1 MQFLK
6 KNYEKIILGVVVL
19 AALGLVASLP
29 FLVSS
34 EKQKLA
40 EQEAVVIKPNLTPLQ
55 PLDMSKEDEFIQRA
69 HQSIAVNLDSPH
81 KIFNPVRWQ
90 LKNGA
95 PYWNPAGT
103 EINKL
108 VVTKISPLNEI
119 YSLTSI
125 SAPEGLPAH
134 YGIGITHQA
143 APSFGG
149 RNLRTT
155 YVSMNQTTNN
165 FTVVAANGTDVET
178 ASVTLELSD
187 TGKRVTITKN
197 KPYERPEGYMAD
209 LVYQPDNK
217 QFPNRRKTDTTSIC
231 FANECYKIVD
241 ITEREVVLLQL
252 SNQKIWT
259 KEYNPNP
266 TNSTGSAV
274 SP

>member
-40 EQEAVVIKPNLTPLQ
+40 DQEQIVIKPNLTPLQ
-55 PLDMSKEDEFIQRA
+55 PLDMTKEDEFIQRA
-69 HQSIAVNLDSPH
+69 HDSIAINLDAPH

-90 LKNGA
+90 LKNNA
-95 PYWNPAGT
+95 PYWNPAGR
-103 EINKL
+103 EIDKL
-108 VVTKISPLNEI
+108 EVTKISPLYEI
-119 YSLTSI
+119 YSLTSV
-125 SAPEGLPAH
+125 SASEGLPTH

-143 APSFGG
+143 AARVNE
-149 RNLRTT
+149 RNNPKTT
-155 YVSMNQTTNN
+155 YVAMNQTTNN
-165 FTVVAANGTDVET
+165 FTIVAAEGTDVES

-187 TGKRVTITKN
+187 TGKRVTITKA

-209 LVYQPDNK
+209 LVYRPDNK
-217 QFPNRRKTDTTSIC
+217 PFPNRRKTDTSPIC

-252 SNQKIWT
+252 SNQKTWT
-259 KEYNPNP
+259 KEYNP
-266 TNSTGSAV
+266 TNSIGSV

>member
-6 KNYEKIILGVVVL
+6 KNYEKVILGVVVL
-19 AALGLVASLP
+19 AALALVASLP

-40 EQEAVVIKPNLTPLQ
+40 EQEAIVIRPNLTPLK
-55 PLDMSKEDEFIQRA
+55 PLDMTKEDEFIQRA
-69 HQSIAVNLDSPH
+69 HNSIALNLDSPH

-90 LKNGA
+90 LKNNA
-95 PYWNPAGT
+95 PYWNPAGR
-103 EINKL
+103 EIDKL
-108 VVTKISPLNEI
+108 EVTKISPLNEV

-125 SAPEGLPAH
+125 SASEGLPTH

-143 APSFGG
+143 AASVGG
-149 RNLRTT
+149 RNLKTT
-155 YVSMNQTTNN
+155 YAAMNQTTNN
-165 FTVVAANGTDVET
+165 FTVVAADGNDLDT

-187 TGKRVTITKN
+187 TGKRVTITKA

-209 LVYQPDNK
+209 LVYRPDNK
-217 QFPNRRKTDTTSIC
+217 PFPNRRKTDASPIC

-266 TNSTGSAV
+266 TNSTGSAA